1 MCSFFV
7 FIYRSL
13 SYGRVI
19 HRNLRH
25 RDGHLWPGEF
35 RSISSYRSKSR
46 TLANDLGLFFCVIF
60 CPLCWFVCCRYQ
72 RNCFLCRASK
82 WYHCVCMCGWGKK
95 ATVLL
100 PFSLFSRFFPPLSSS
115 LCTSRTIRPL
125 DLIETDAVFSLD
137 EDATLTTDEIDFAFH
152 VWRHFPERIVG
163 FPARTHYWDDTKVST
178 RKYIYTPRLVA
189 CLTWRLW
196 FDLVEIDGC
205 GFVSTSFSFCFF
217 PCFRE
222 CGRVDIQGQWG
233 YTSKWTNDYSMVLT
247 GAAIYHRYYHSLY
260 TDWLSPLLH
269 KTVDQSRNCEDILIN
284 FLISHVTRQPPI
296 KVSQRK
302 QYKNTNLSTVSR
314 SVENCT
320 HDSIKQDRWT
330 MIWLVCFYVVGWMIC
345 RSPWNDPDHF
355 LQRQTC
361 LNTFVALFGYMPLIR
376 SAVRFDPV
384 LYKDPVSNLR
394 KKYRQMESVNN

>member
-1 MCSFFV
+1 MFFFFFFFFV

-95 ATVLL
+95 VTVLL

-115 LCTSRTIRPL
+115 LCTFRTIRPL

-205 GFVSTSFSFCFF
+205 GFVSTSFSLCFF
-217 PCFRE
+217 PMFPWMRSRRHT
-222 CGRVDIQGQWG
+222 G
-233 YTSKWTNDYSMVLT
+233 SMGLHFEMDQRIFD
-247 GAAIYHRYYHSLY
+247 GADRSRHLSSLLPLFVYGLAESVVTQNRRSVPQLWRHS
-260 TDWLSPLLH
+260 DQFPH
-269 KTVDQSRNCEDILIN
+269 QSR
-284 FLISHVTRQPPI
+284 HPPTAHQG
-296 KVSQRK
+296 VS
-302 QYKNTNLSTVSR
+302 TETVQEHQL
-314 SVENCT
+314 V
-320 HDSIKQDRWT
+320 DR
-330 MIWLVCFYVVGWMIC
+330 LQVCRELHTW
-345 RSPWNDPDHF
+345 
-355 LQRQTC
+355 
-361 LNTFVALFGYMPLIR
+361 
-376 SAVRFDPV
+376 FD
-384 LYKDPVSNLR
+384 
-394 KKYRQMESVNN
+394 